1 MEGKQGG
8 HSLSSYSTA
17 PFPPGTLPGVPWA
30 WSQSV
35 FFSAALVTREWGGLR
50 SQACPPA
57 GHSFFQE
64 SLSLMGYGRIRRL
77 QEEDHASDHRRR
89 GHDTRQPLRP
99 ARGLWAELPPVSIS
113 PTMKP
118 WQCPADMSAF
128 VTGLLSLL
136 AVVGYPA
143 CLTL

>member
-1 MEGKQGG
+1 
-8 HSLSSYSTA
+8 
-17 PFPPGTLPGVPWA
+17 
-30 WSQSV
+30 
-35 FFSAALVTREWGGLR
+35 
-50 SQACPPA
+50 
-57 GHSFFQE
+57 
-64 SLSLMGYGRIRRL
+64 MGYGRIRRL

-89 GHDTRQPLRP
+89 GHDTRRPLK
-99 ARGLWAELPPVSIS
+99 AASGLWAELPPVSIS
-113 PTMKP
+113 PTMDP